1 MLHRKLI
8 VLKYPKGGRIDLTQD
23 QEFRQVVIWL
33 EDQKIR
39 RLKIQQRSGLRDIS
53 SENWDNHA
61 YKYLRGLACPF
72 DNCKVDRELIVDWL
86 CAYAVNVLFKRNSEK
101 CNKVF
106 ADDVAKT
113 REMEDKMSKL
123 NIHDYKE
130 HVGRLAKIL
139 QIQEHPDDPNITL
152 EAVRILVEE
161 RIKNHVPGHELDP
174 KLRMSLKKQ
183 ELGFETG
190 NNELDNLARVL
201 RLLHIN
207 ELRNLQ
213 TEVNDAIVS
222 VQSIT
227 ANPKTDQKLG
237 RVGRG

>member
-1 MLHRKLI
+1 MLIRKLI
-8 VLKYPKGGRIDLTQD
+8 VLEYPKGGHINLSQD
-23 QEFRQVVIWL
+23 SEFRQVVIWL

-39 RLKIQQRSGLRDIS
+39 KLKIQQRAGLRDIS
-53 SENWDNHA
+53 SNGWNNHA
-61 YKYLRGLACPF
+61 VKYLRGLGCPF
-72 DNCKVDRELIVDWL
+72 DNCKVDQVAIVDWL
-86 CAYAVNVLFKRNSEK
+86 CAYAVNVMFKQNSVE

-106 ADDVAKT
+106 ADDVIKK
-113 REMEDKMSKL
+113 RELEESMSKL
-123 NIHDYKE
+123 DINDYKV

-161 RIKNHVPGHELDP
+161 RIKNHVPGSELDP
-174 KLRMSLKKQ
+174 KLRLSLKKQ